1 MITDLEKQ
9 FFDTFGIPQL
19 CCKEYITNC
28 LKYGECEECKNY
40 DSTFGTYPQITD
52 RILLELICI
61 FRQHKEMSY
70 FTSVQEL
77 KKTLLADFIKYYDR
91 KINARTYAWLIK
103 DAKQIKQQ
111 VQALFKEG

>member
-1 MITDLEKQ
+1 MTTDIERQ

-40 DSTFGTYPQITD
+40 DSTFSTYPQITD

-61 FRQHKEMSY
+61 AQSRFDLNFRNLCFDKIEN
-70 FTSVQEL
+70 L
-77 KKTLLADFIKYYDR
+77 KYAVLDQILEYENRKYNHSIKH
-91 KINARTYAWLIK
+91 
-103 DAKQIKQQ
+103 Q
-111 VQALFKEG
+111 VQTLFKEGE